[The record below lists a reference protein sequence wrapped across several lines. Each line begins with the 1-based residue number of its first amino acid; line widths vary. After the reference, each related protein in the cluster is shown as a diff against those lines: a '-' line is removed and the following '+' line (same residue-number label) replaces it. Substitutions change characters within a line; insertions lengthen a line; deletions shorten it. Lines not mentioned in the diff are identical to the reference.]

1 MEHKFSVVL
10 IASLM
15 RSRSLLLAL
24 LIAALLQL
32 SLTACALPGWPCPL
46 FVATGIPCPGCGL
59 TRATVAL
66 FHGEW
71 RASLTLH
78 AFAPI
83 LAATLPLLIGGLLP
97 ARPRQR
103 LIDLVEA
110 FEQKTGLTGIVA
122 VGLILYWLARLLFFR
137 ESFIRLIAG

>member
-1 MEHKFSVVL
+1 
-10 IASLM
+10 A
-15 RSRSLLLAL
+15 
-24 LIAALLQL
+24 LQL
-32 SLTACALPGWPCPL
+32 GLTLWGIPGWQCPM
-46 FVATGIPCPGCGL
+46 FAATGIPCPGCGL

-66 FHGEW
+66 LRCEW
-71 RASLTLH
+71 RTSLTLH

-83 LAATLPLLIGGLLP
+83 LALTLLLLIGGLLP
-97 ARPRQR
+97 VKPRQQ

-110 FEQKTGLTGIVA
+110 FEQKTRLTGIVA